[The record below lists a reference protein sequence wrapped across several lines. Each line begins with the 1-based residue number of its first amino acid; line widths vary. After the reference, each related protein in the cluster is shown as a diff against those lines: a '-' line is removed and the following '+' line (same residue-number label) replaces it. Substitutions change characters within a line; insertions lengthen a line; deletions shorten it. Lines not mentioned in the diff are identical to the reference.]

1 MKVDELINQLIFG
14 KITISQALQL
24 SRIEYAKKLTEESL
38 NWIN

>member
-1 MKVDELINQLIFG
+1 MKVDELIKQLIFG

-24 SRIEYAKKLTEESL
+24 SRIEYVKKITEESL

>member
-24 SRIEYAKKLTEESL
+24 SRIEYVKKITEESL